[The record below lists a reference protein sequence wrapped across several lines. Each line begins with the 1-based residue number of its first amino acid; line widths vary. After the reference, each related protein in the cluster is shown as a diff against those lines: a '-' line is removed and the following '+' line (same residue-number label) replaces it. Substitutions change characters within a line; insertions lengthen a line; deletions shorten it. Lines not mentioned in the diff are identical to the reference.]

1 MASRKESDVK
11 RRESGHSAG
20 IEQLDERSPSE
31 RHNEKPCTSQC
42 IRQAICHWLL
52 WCVLVL
58 LVLCLPDPLT
68 VLEQQAETLAV
79 TPESLLA
86 PLVEHTGIRERL
98 FSWFLERSRRRTI
111 RLPGWVSRLLGLWT
125 LIRQMRHWRMAQW
138 VGFLNNSQIA
148 RFVGGILFLLPVLKE
163 LKIAEII
170 DAYCPTEAD
179 VSNGIVVSALVLN
192 RLTAPRP
199 LYKVADWM
207 FFSILPLVWRIPARK
222 FNDDRLGR
230 TLEAIEPHLQAIW
243 LEIIIRAFEHY
254 DIDASV
260 IFYDLTAFIMMGD
273 YKDSELVDFGFA
285 HNTPMDKR
293 KIKLAANAVQ
303 DSGIPFVW
311 RALCG
316 RKADTATVEKNLEQ
330 LREVLRQYEWPE
342 DGVLIVGDRA
352 MLNDRLAIAYD
363 EQKERH
369 LYYLGGLELRKNE
382 HKALVADVSLEELK
396 AHYLMGQRGQRYWG
410 VKRPITFT
418 HTYEDEDGNDV
429 EEQVTHTAL
438 VVFSEA
444 THRSWHRKYIKQL
457 RELSKTL
464 QEEVKDRLNTPY
476 WQTVKTVR
484 NSAHSRINNSPVG
497 KAMKVKVEGERG
509 AVKMRWWVDREAL
522 REMCRSKGRY
532 LLVTDHPE
540 LSALEMLETYKDKD
554 KVEKRF
560 RVAKGVLRVRPIYL
574 HKDVRIAAMLMVNM
588 IALLV
593 YSLAERRCRRNG
605 LHITTRQMLYAFG
618 PLHVIESRFI
628 DGSVLYQSIPL
639 TPHQQEIIRRM
650 GLKGKTLLEEIEAVD
665 NGATGRQFTMPP
677 PRGQSLQ
684 WETAGIV

>member
-1 MASRKESDVK
+1 MK
-11 RRESGHSAG
+11 RRESRHSAEIQQLG
-20 IEQLDERSPSE
+20 EQSPSE
-31 RHNEKPCTSQC
+31 RQNKKPCSSQC

-52 WCVLVL
+52 WCVLIL

-79 TPESLLA
+79 TPKSLLA
-86 PLVEHTGIRERL
+86 PLVEHTGIGERL
-98 FSWFLERSRRRTI
+98 FSWFLERSRRRRTI
-111 RLPGWVSRLLGLWT
+111 QLPGWVSRLIGLWA
-125 LIRQMRHWRMAQW
+125 LIRQMRHWSMAQW
-138 VGFLNNSQIA
+138 VGFLSGSQIA
-148 RFVGGILFLLPVLKE
+148 RFVGGIVFLYPILQE
-163 LKIAEII
+163 LKIAEIV

-179 VSNGIVVSALVLN
+179 VSHGIVVSALVLN

-199 LYKVADWM
+199 LYKVVDWM

-254 DIDASV
+254 EIDASV
-260 IFYDLTAFIMMGD
+260 IFYDLTAFIMMGE
-273 YKDSELVDFGFA
+273 YEGSELADFGFA

-330 LREVLRQYEWPE
+330 LRAVLRQCEWPE

-363 EQKERH
+363 EQKDRQ

-382 HKALVADVSLEELK
+382 HKALVENVSMEELK

-410 VKRPITFT
+410 VKRPIMFT
-418 HTYEDEDGNDV
+418 HTYDDEDGNEI

-444 THRSWHRKYIKQL
+444 THRSWRRKYIIQL
-457 RELSKTL
+457 RELSQTL
-464 QEEVKDRLNTPY
+464 QEEVKDRLNEPY
-476 WQTVKTVR
+476 WRTVKTIR
-484 NSAHSRINNSPVG
+484 KSAHSRINNSPVG
-497 KAMKVKVEGERG
+497 EAMKVEVWGERG
-509 AVKMRWWVDREAL
+509 DVKMRWWVDREKL
-522 REMCRSKGRY
+522 REMCRLKGRY

-574 HKDVRIAAMLMVNM
+574 HKDERIAAMLMVNM

-593 YSLAERRCRRNG
+593 YSLAERRCRRHG

-618 PLHVIESRFI
+618 SLHVIENRFI
-628 DGSVLYQSIPL
+628 DGSVLYQSMPL
-639 TPHQQEIIRRM
+639 TPHQREILRRM
-650 GLKGKTLLEEIEAVD
+650 GIKGKTLLEEVERAG
-665 NGATGRQFTMPP
+665 NSATERQFTVPP
-677 PRGQSLQ
+677 PRGQPLQ
-684 WETAGIV
+684 WESAGIA